1 MKIKEAVEIKQL
13 ALDTGVVDD
22 PDDFRVADQ
31 MSIEALKRCQYIAEH
46 TDRWARVLLPGE
58 TEE

>member
-1 MKIKEAVEIKQL
+1 MKLEKAIEIKQL

-22 PDDFRVADQ
+22 PDDFRAADRL
-31 MSIEALKRCQYIAEH
+31 SIEALKRVEEQSGNPKFGRH
-46 TDRWARVLLPGE
+46 KPLPGE